1 MKAINVLYITYDGLT
16 DQLGRSQILP
26 YILGLNKVG
35 YLFTVISFEKQQG
48 LYSLEET
55 RQLLE
60 KNNIDWHP
68 NGYTKRPP
76 VLSSVYDVIKLI
88 HLSKKIAKKKDIKL
102 VHCRSYIPSLAGL
115 VLKKKFGIKFIFDM
129 RGFWAD
135 ERVDGLLWDLSNPIY
150 SLIYSYFKK
159 KESQFLQFSDCTISL
174 TNSGKREMLKWEGS
188 SKFSPI
194 LVIPCSVDVKD
205 FSNSKFSVD
214 KKTELRLRLGIKNED
229 KVLVYLGSIGTWYM
243 LPEMLSFFKNL
254 YQQNPNWKF
263 LFITREKELVLKEI
277 EDSDVDI
284 GSVIITEA
292 KRKDIP
298 SYLSIVNWGVFF
310 IRPTFSKISSS
321 PTKQGEIMSMGIPL
335 IINSGVGDCDEIV
348 NNYDAGIVIDSF
360 EEEAFVKAAKSI
372 ENSTFSPFEITIGAS
387 EIFSLEKALK
397 SYQRVYSDAFETQ
410 NLV

>member
-1 MKAINVLYITYDGLT
+1 LKAINVLYITYDGLT

-205 FSNSKFSVD
+205 FSNSKFSDD

-298 SYLSIVNWGVFF
+298 SYLSIVNWGMFF